1 MRWPNTARGA
11 LADDKHLVRGS
22 RVGVEE
28 SEATE
33 KREKEAQEAKK
44 MQQKLEA
51 AKREAT
57 KKPEDEKLLLHT
69 EEERQCEK

>member
-11 LADDKHLVRGS
+11 LADDKHLVRGN

-33 KREKEAQEAKK
+33 KQEKEAQEAKK

-51 AKREAT
+51 EKLEAA
-57 KKPEDEKLLLHT
+57 KKPEDEKLLHG
-69 EEERQCEK
+69 EETRQCEK